1 MESENVGSKEQD
13 TQGPSSMAAPQVSMP
28 KGGGAIRGLGEKFQ
42 TNSANGT
49 ASLTVPVPLSKSR
62 SGFQPALSLSHSS
75 GSGNGPFGLGCTLG
89 LPSISRRT
97 DKGVPRYAPFARRE
111 EEVASADAA
120 ADIFLLSGSEDLVP
134 VCNDDGSGVARDT
147 KGYFVRRY
155 RPRIEGIFSRIESWT
170 RLADGDT
177 HWRTISR
184 DNVLTVY
191 GEGAESRVADP
202 EDGQRIFEWLVCR
215 SYDDRGNAIEYEYA
229 AEGGDGVDISRLNER
244 FRSRSAN
251 RYLKRVRY
259 GNRKPVPA
267 VLAGSAAGSRHL
279 PRPHID
285 SETGWLFEVVLD
297 YGDEPFNHEPDADGF
312 ERVSWTQAAPGPRPS
327 RRDPFSVSRSG
338 FEVRTYRLCKRIFVV
353 HRMHEML
360 GAARTLVRG
369 VHLRYDERPTG
380 TRVTS
385 ITQSGYRM
393 LDDGSYRR
401 RSLPALLLH
410 YAESPLDDP
419 APRNWAV
426 RQLPAESLENLPT
439 GIGGPGYQWTD
450 LDGEGIAGVL
460 ATEPGAW
467 YYKPNRGQGRF
478 GPVQVVR
485 SMPVGDGGRS
495 QLIDLDSDGRL
506 EFATLEQGIGGY
518 FDRTADA
525 GWMPFRAFRS
535 FPLVDFADPNVHLAD
550 LSGDG
555 LADIL
560 ITDDQA
566 IIWHPSL
573 GDDGFGEAIR
583 VRVPWN
589 EEGGPRVL
597 LGQADQSVFL
607 ADMSGDGLA
616 DLVRI
621 RNGEVCYWPSLGYGK
636 FGPKVTMDA
645 SPWFDEEGLF
655 DARRLRFADTDGS
668 GPTDVLYAGR
678 KGVKVYLNE
687 SGNALS
693 KPRTVCE
700 MVLVEGISL
709 SVVDLLGRGTACLVW
724 STALPG
730 MAWRPVQYIDLM
742 CGEKPHLLVRSENQ
756 LGAETRFEYASST
769 EFYLADQEAGRPW
782 LTRLPFPV
790 HVIKRMESIDHLS
803 RSRFVTRYAYHDGHY
818 DGVER
823 EFRGF
828 GMVEQW
834 DTEQFEALSEGSTPA
849 DNIAAA
855 SHVAPVHTKTW
866 FHTGAWL
873 GRERISRQME
883 DGYFREPG
891 LSKSASRALLLDDT
905 ILPRGLTPEEEREA
919 CRALKGSMLRQEI
932 YADDAGHPG
941 ATPAQVSRARTPY
954 TVTEQNFRIRMLQS
968 RGVNRYAVFFTHA
981 NEALTYHYERNPADP
996 RIQHALTLE
1005 VDDLGNVLKQAAI
1018 GYGRRVSPLSQAW
1031 DRNRQTTALLTYT
1044 ENRVTHAIATPETYR
1059 APLPCEAIT
1068 YELTGYTAT
1077 GPAGRYRPTDLVEP
1091 DPAAAGRLRHK
1102 FAAPEVAYEA
1112 IAGAGQRRRPIEW
1125 LRTLYRRDDLSGI
1138 LPLGELQSFAL
1149 PGETFKLAFTPGLLD
1164 HVFRRPRQGQP
1175 DEPLLPN
1182 PADVLQGQAGDRGG
1196 YLQSQTLKADGRFPA
1211 SDADDHW
1218 WLPSGQAFYS
1228 DDPADDAATELLRAR
1243 QHFFLPRRYANP
1255 FGQLAC
1261 VDFDAY
1267 DLLMTETRDAL
1278 GNRVTVNANDYR
1290 VLQPR
1295 LVSDPNRN
1303 QTEVAFDT
1311 LGMVVG
1317 TAVMGKPLPAPVEGD
1332 ALTGFLVDLT
1342 QAQLDGLFNAPDP
1355 HTHAVALLKDAS
1367 TRIVYDLDRFRRTR
1381 QENARDSVK
1390 WQPACAATLARETH
1404 ANAPL
1409 QTQVLKIQLNFSY
1422 SDGFGREIQKKIQAE
1437 PGPVPQRDANGNIL
1451 VGADGQA
1458 ITTPGEKGPRW
1469 VGSGWTVSNNKGKP
1483 IRQFEPFFTD
1493 THRFEFNVRIG
1504 VSPVLFYDP
1513 TQRVIATLHPN
1524 HTYAKVVFDPWQQ
1537 TTCDV
1542 NDTCALRNQQTG
1554 DPRTDPD
1561 IGGFVAEYFKTQPA
1575 TWQTWYAQRIG
1586 GALGTEERKAAQQAQ
1601 AHADTPTAAHFDALG
1616 RPFLTVARN
1625 RVVCPGHD
1633 LDGSEDSFATR
1644 IEMDIEGNQRAAR
1657 DAVQQAGDPLGRI
1670 VMRSAYDMLGNHI
1683 HQQSMEAGARW
1694 MLNDVAGKPIRAW
1707 DSRGHNF
1714 TKTYDT
1720 LRRALGQMVRGT
1732 STESDPRA
1740 QGRDILIDKIAY
1752 GEALPNAEA
1761 LNLRMRIFR
1770 HFDSAG
1776 VATNA
1781 RLDADARPIEAYDF
1795 KGNLLCST
1803 RQLLCDYTG
1812 IPDWSLNPTL
1822 NDEVFVGS
1830 VRYDALNR
1838 PIQSVAPRSSVGRG
1852 KFNVIQPIFNEANFL
1867 ERMDVWLEREADP
1880 GALID
1885 PASEAASPVGV
1896 ANIDYDAKGK
1906 RQRIDYKNGASTTY
1920 RYDPLTLRL
1929 TQLLTKR
1936 RAADFPGDDPRPPVA
1951 DWPGKQVQNL
1961 HYTYDPAG
1969 NITHIQDDAQQAVY
1983 FRNKRVEPSNDY
1995 TYDALYRLIQATG
2008 REHLGQSSG
2017 SVVHAPN
2024 DAGCGGPASAD
2035 AVGQFAANDGNA
2047 MGTYIERY
2055 VLDAV
2060 GNFLQMQHRG
2070 SDVAHPGW
2078 TRAYDY
2084 LEPSLIDD
2092 GSGATLQKNSN
2103 RLTRTTLNPAGNT
2116 AQPQTY
2122 LQDAHGNEL
2131 RMPHL
2136 GGAMPGPSMHWD
2148 YKDQLRQT
2156 DLGGG
2161 GTGFYVYDAA
2171 GQRVRKV
2178 WEKAP
2183 GLIEERLYIG
2193 GFEIFRKHGGP
2204 VGHDSV
2210 TLERETLHVMDDTGR
2225 LALVETCTL
2234 DTAGCDK
2241 SPCQLIRY
2249 QFGNHLGSASL
2260 ELDDLGHIISYEEY
2274 APYGSSTYR
2283 AVRSQTEAAKRYRY
2297 TGKERDEESGLYY
2310 HGARYYADWLGRWTA
2325 TDPAGLV
2332 DGPNP
2337 YVYGR
2342 SNPLSFTDSTG
2353 TQCDPATQSCVDPT
2367 LASGNDATLTCSMDD
2382 GSYSSSAFASG
2393 GFSAAGSLMS
2403 SLAPAA
2409 PTSVAAQATNSIDD
2423 LLTFIHAQSGFEAG
2437 TLRPPTFS
2445 PRSASPFGTA
2455 AHGQA
2460 TGVIQELQ
2468 SMGFY
2473 DAGRIYSEVRT
2484 VNGVVVQIGGTPGGP
2499 RGSFNMDIVVAR
2511 PGTTIAVGDNLT
2523 GGAAGM
2529 IGDLKYG
2536 GGVINPKYGA
2546 LGSPLETLTGRTPSG
2561 PMPAFPEVAAP
2572 GMANSARFFA
2582 AGGGVFNFAGG
2593 AFMLASI
2600 DTEHDP
2606 GIVTVGK
2613 ATSGG
2618 ASLVGGGM
2626 MIGGAWA
2633 GEAALV
2639 ALGGS
2644 FAAVGGVIAAPIMV
2658 YEMRPRGWIAID
2670 PVLMERDTQRFRN
2683 GENVNPFCAQCHGT
2697 GGALDPNNDWNA
2709 GGARRAAFQSRLQWR
2724 YLGD

>member
-1 MESENVGSKEQD
+1 MTNPTRRDFLKTTAKATAGALLGADSAEKLLA
-13 TQGPSSMAAPQVSMP
+13 TMPAATALGEGGGGQKDGASLSLP

-49 ASLTVPVPLSKSR
+49 ASLTVPIPLSKSR

-120 ADIFLLSGSEDLVP
+120 ADIFLLSGSEDIVP
-134 VCNDDGSGVARDT
+134 ICNDDGSGIARDT
-147 KGYFVRRY
+147 KGYSVRRY

-170 RLADGDT
+170 RLTDGDT

-229 AEGGDGVDISRLNER
+229 AECGDGVDISRPNER

-267 VLAGSAAGSRHL
+267 VQAGSAAGSRHL
-279 PRPHID
+279 PRPQID

-297 YGDEPFNHEPDADGF
+297 YGDEPFHHEPDADGF

-327 RRDPFSVSRSG
+327 RRDPFSVSQPG
-338 FEVRTYRLCKRIFVV
+338 FEVRTYRLCKRILIA
-353 HRMHEML
+353 HHMPEML
-360 GAARTLVRG
+360 GTARTLVRS
-369 VHLRYDERPTG
+369 VHLGYDERPTG
-380 TRVTS
+380 TRLTS

-410 YAESPLDDP
+410 YAASPLDDP

-426 RQLPAESLENLPT
+426 RQLPAESLGNLPT
-439 GIGGPGYQWTD
+439 GISGPGYQWTD
-450 LDGEGIAGVL
+450 LDGEGISGVL

-485 SMPVGDGGRS
+485 SMPVGEGGRS

-506 EFATLEQGIGGY
+506 EFATLEQGTGGY

-525 GWMPFRAFRS
+525 GWTPFRPFHS

-566 IIWHPSL
+566 ITLHPSL
-573 GDDGFGEAIR
+573 GNAGFGEAIR

-589 EEGGPRVL
+589 EEGGPRIL

-607 ADMSGDGLA
+607 ADMSGDGLT

-621 RNGEVCYWPSLGYGK
+621 RNGAVCYWPNLGHGK

-645 SPWFDEEGLF
+645 SPWFDEEGVF
-655 DARRLRFADTDGS
+655 DARRLRFADMDGS

-678 KGVKVYLNE
+678 KGVKIYLNE

-693 KPRTVCE
+693 EPRTVSE
-700 MVLVEGISL
+700 MVLVEGVSL
-709 SVVDLLGRGTACLVW
+709 DVVDLLGRGTACLVW
-724 STALPG
+724 STALTG

-756 LGAETRFEYASST
+756 LGAETRLEYASST

-790 HVIKRMESIDHLS
+790 HVIKRMEQVDHVS
-803 RSRFVTRYAYHDGHY
+803 RNRFVTRYAYHDGHY

-834 DTEQFEALSEGSTPA
+834 DTEQLEALKEANFPG
-849 DNIAAA
+849 DNISAA
-855 SHVAPVHTKTW
+855 SHVPPVHTKTW

-891 LSKSASRALLLDDT
+891 LTSSAVRALLLDDT

-919 CRALKGSMLRQEI
+919 CRALKGSMLRQEV

-941 ATPAQVSRARTPY
+941 ATPAQVKRARTPY

-968 RGVNRYAVFFTHA
+968 RGANRYAVFFTHA
-981 NEALTYHYERNPADP
+981 SEALTYHYDRNPADP

-1044 ENRVTHAIATPETYR
+1044 ENGVTHAIATPETYR

-1102 FAAPEVAYEA
+1102 FAAPEVAYET
-1112 IAGAGQRRRPIEW
+1112 IADAGQRRRPIEC

-1138 LPLGELQSFAL
+1138 LPLGELQSLAL
-1149 PGETFKLAFTPGLLD
+1149 PGESFKLAFTSGLLD
-1164 HVFRRPRQGQP
+1164 QVFRRPRQGQS
-1175 DEPLLPN
+1175 DEPVLPN

-1243 QHFFLPRRYANP
+1243 QHFFLHRRYADP
-1255 FGQLAC
+1255 FGQLAH

-1290 VLQPR
+1290 VLQPH

-1317 TAVMGKPLPAPVEGD
+1317 TAVMGKPRPAPVEGD

-1342 QAQLDGLFNAPDP
+1342 QADLDGLFNAPDP
-1355 HTHAVALLKDAS
+1355 HTQAVALLKDAS
-1367 TRIVYDLDRFRRTR
+1367 TRIVYDFHRFRQTR
-1381 QENARDSVK
+1381 QENPGDSVK
-1390 WQPACAATLARETH
+1390 WQSACAATLARETH
-1404 ANAPL
+1404 AHAPL
-1409 QTQVLKIQLNFSY
+1409 PPQGLKIQLNFSY
-1422 SDGFGREIQKKIQAE
+1422 SDGLGREIQKKIQAE

-1458 ITTPGEKGPRW
+1458 ITAPGEKNPRW
-1469 VGSGWTVSNNKGKP
+1469 VGSGWTVFNNKGKP
-1483 IRQFEPFFTD
+1483 VRQFEPFFTD
-1493 THRFEFNVRIG
+1493 THRFEFDVRIG
-1504 VSPVLFYDP
+1504 VSSVLFYDP
-1513 TQRVIATLHPN
+1513 AQRVIATLHPN

-1537 TTCDV
+1537 TTYDV
-1542 NDTCALRNQQTG
+1542 NDTCAMRNQQTG

-1561 IGGFVAEYFKTQPA
+1561 IGGFVAEYFKTQPV

-1586 GALGTEERKAAQQAQ
+1586 GAQGTEERKAAQKAQ
-1601 AHADTPTAAHFDALG
+1601 AHADTPTTAHFDALG
-1616 RPFLTVARN
+1616 RPFLTITHN

-1633 LDGSEDSFATR
+1633 LDGSEDRFATR
-1644 IEMDIEGNQRAAR
+1644 VEMDIEGNQRAVFDERRLPVNHLPTGAIE
-1657 DAVQQAGDPLGRI
+1657 QRI
-1670 VMRSAYDMLGNHI
+1670 VMRYAYDLLGNRI
-1683 HQQSMEAGARW
+1683 HQLSMEAGARW
-1694 MLNDVAGKPIRAW
+1694 ILKDAAGKPIHGW

-1714 TKTYDT
+1714 TTTYDA
-1720 LRRALGQMVRGT
+1720 LRRPVDQTVRGT
-1732 STESDPRA
+1732 SAASDPRTLN
-1740 QGRDILIDKIAY
+1740 RPILTDKITY
-1752 GEALPNAEA
+1752 GEALSNAEP
-1761 LNLRMRIFR
+1761 LNLRTRIYR

-1803 RQLLCDYTG
+1803 RQLLCDYIG
-1812 IPDWSLNPTL
+1812 IPDWLQSPTL
-1822 NDEVFVGS
+1822 NDEVFVCS

-1838 PIQSVAPRSSVGRG
+1838 PIQSVAPRSSLGRG

-1880 GALID
+1880 AALID
-1885 PASEAASPVGV
+1885 PADEAASPVGV
-1896 ANIDYDAKGK
+1896 ANIDYDTKGR
-1906 RQRIDYKNGASTTY
+1906 RQRIDYKNGASTIY
-1920 RYDPLTLRL
+1920 CYDPLTLRL

-1936 RAADFPGDDPRPPVA
+1936 RAVDFPDDDPQPPVA
-1951 DWPGKQVQNL
+1951 GWPGKQVQNL
-1961 HYTYDPAG
+1961 RYTYDPAG
-1969 NITHIQDDAQQAVY
+1969 NITHIQDDAQQTVY

-2008 REHLGQSSG
+2008 REHLGQGGGPIAHSYS
-2017 SVVHAPN
+2017 
-2024 DAGCGGPASAD
+2024 DAGR
-2035 AVGQFAANDGNA
+2035 VGLVGSNAAGRFAPNDGNA
-2047 MGTYIERY
+2047 MGTYVERY
-2055 VLDAV
+2055 VFDAV

-2084 LEPSLIDD
+2084 LEASLIDD
-2092 GSGATLQKNSN
+2092 GSGATLLKNSN
-2103 RLTRTTLNPAGNT
+2103 RLSRTTLNPAGNT
-2116 AQPQTY
+2116 AQPEAH
-2122 LQDAHGNEL
+2122 LHDAHGNEL
-2131 RMPHL
+2131 RMPQM
-2136 GGAMPGPSMHWD
+2136 GGGMPGPNMQWN
-2148 YKDQLRQT
+2148 YKDQLQQT
-2156 DLGGG
+2156 DQGCGS
-2161 GTGFYVYDAA
+2161 TAYYSYDAS

-2178 WEKAP
+2178 WVKAP
-2183 GLIEERLYIG
+2183 GLIEERIYLG
-2193 GFEIFRKHGGP
+2193 GFEIFRRHAGAI
-2204 VGHDSV
+2204 VAQAAM
-2210 TLERETLHVMDDTGR
+2210 LERETLHVMDGKQR
-2225 LALVETCTL
+2225 IALVETRSL
-2234 DTAGCDK
+2234 DTAGSDHV
-2241 SPCQLIRY
+2241 PRQLIRY
-2249 QFGNHLGSASL
+2249 QTSNQLGSSSL
-2260 ELDDLGHIISYEEY
+2260 ELNEQAQIISSEEY
-2274 APYGSSTYR
+2274 APYGSTTYQ
-2283 AVRSQTEAAKRYRY
+2283 AVRRQTEMAKRYRY
-2297 TGKERDEESGLYY
+2297 TGKERDEETGLNY
-2310 HGARYYADWLGRWTA
+2310 HGARYYLPWLGVWASADPIGIADGVNTYAYVKGNPIRFSDSMGTSISGDIAEGIKGAWEWTKQAASSTWEGTKKVASSVWEGVKTA
-2325 TDPAGLV
+2325 TDSISSGLGTASNWMREWLPGLIAAPLAGIV
-2332 DGPNP
+2332 DVVAGAFKGLSGIFSWKGDTALEGLKGMGFGLLSMVGLKEVVAEKWDSQIGTSGNFKGPK
-2337 YVYGR
+2337 
-2342 SNPLSFTDSTG
+2342 
-2353 TQCDPATQSCVDPT
+2353 T
-2367 LASGNDATLTCSMDD
+2367 LADDIKNVDARMW
-2382 GSYSSSAFASG
+2382 A
-2393 GFSAAGSLMS
+2393 M
-2403 SLAPAA
+2403 
-2409 PTSVAAQATNSIDD
+2409 N
-2423 LLTFIHAQSGFEAG
+2423 
-2437 TLRPPTFS
+2437 
-2445 PRSASPFGTA
+2445 
-2455 AHGQA
+2455 
-2460 TGVIQELQ
+2460 
-2468 SMGFY
+2468 
-2473 DAGRIYSEVRT
+2473 
-2484 VNGVVVQIGGTPGGP
+2484 P
-2499 RGSFNMDIVVAR
+2499 RGSAGDPAKNGMHSWHAGTNAALANRMSPVGSVLLWIGGLIHESPIDAKSFAAEQSAQGTVNHILDSTTDIVANTFGILLGLLLPRKVAVPAAIFLGNYI
-2511 PGTTIAVGDNLT
+2511 PGPGDPDPT
-2523 GGAAGM
+2523 G
-2529 IGDLKYG
+2529 
-2536 GGVINPKYGA
+2536 
-2546 LGSPLETLTGRTPSG
+2546 
-2561 PMPAFPEVAAP
+2561 
-2572 GMANSARFFA
+2572 
-2582 AGGGVFNFAGG
+2582 AGGGGYTGNP
-2593 AFMLASI
+2593 I
-2600 DTEHDP
+2600 D
-2606 GIVTVGK
+2606 
-2613 ATSGG
+2613 
-2618 ASLVGGGM
+2618 
-2626 MIGGAWA
+2626 AW
-2633 GEAALV
+2633 GQY
-2639 ALGGS
+2639 
-2644 FAAVGGVIAAPIMV
+2644 P
-2658 YEMRPRGWIAID
+2658 
-2670 PVLMERDTQRFRN
+2670 
-2683 GENVNPFCAQCHGT
+2683 H
-2697 GGALDPNNDWNA
+2697 
-2709 GGARRAAFQSRLQWR
+2709 
-2724 YLGD
+2724 